1 MTPKLITPDDPQYFT
16 QSSDEMYDR
25 HDYKIVSKSGESV
38 MVDNWETV
46 QMTWFQR
53 GTFLSHIEV
62 LDKKE
67 ESKGFK

>member
-1 MTPKLITPDDPQYFT
+1 MELIKPGDPQYFT
-16 QSSDEMYDR
+16 QSSDEIYDR

-38 MVDNWETV
+38 VVDNWETV

>member
-1 MTPKLITPDDPQYFT
+1 MTPNLITPDDPQYFT

-38 MVDNWETV
+38 VVDNWETV
-46 QMTWFQR
+46 QMTWFQK

>member
-16 QSSDEMYDR
+16 QSSDEIYDR
-25 HDYKIVSKSGESV
+25 HNYKIVSKSGESIV
-38 MVDNWETV
+38 IDNWETV

-53 GTFLSHIEV
+53 SAFLSHIEV

-67 ESKGFK
+67 TKGFK